1 MKNKTII
8 TKAETLINILNDNG
22 FKGFVDSTSRNDLTE
37 SIFNENLELR
47 IFLPNGEIDNWENEQ
62 WDKFNIIRDSL
73 DFEACRMSC
82 TFDEL
87 MEQWKPVENFL
98 LSIGCEFQ

>member
-37 SIFNENLELR
+37 SIFNENLELQ
-47 IFLPNGEIDNWENEQ
+47 IFLPNSEIDDWENEQ
-62 WDKFNIIRDSL
+62 WNKCTIREDF
-73 DFEACRMSC
+73 DFESCRMSC
-82 TFDEL
+82 SFDEL
-87 MEQWKPVENFL
+87 LMQWNPVLNFL
-98 LSIGCEFQ
+98 LSIGCEFE